1 MILAEMAELANVA
14 LQTRMQGMSEE
25 INPNVFVPN
34 VFVALPTTVTS
45 HDFGSSSSIAQMAV
59 AAELTRMINILT
71 REGFLDRELSRR
83 WQQSTGPTAVT
94 YSAVVEISAPAER
107 VRSFVSM
114 HLRPASTSSGE
125 V

>member
-1 MILAEMAELANVA
+1 MILAEMAKLANVA

-25 INPNVFVPN
+25 INPN

-59 AAELTRMINILT
+59 AAELTRMINVLT